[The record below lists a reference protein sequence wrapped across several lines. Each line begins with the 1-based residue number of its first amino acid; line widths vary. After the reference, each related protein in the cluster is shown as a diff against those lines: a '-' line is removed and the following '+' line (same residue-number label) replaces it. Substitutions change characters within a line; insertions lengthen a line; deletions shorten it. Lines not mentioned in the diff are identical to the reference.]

1 VTLVC
6 VQRRAQWSLVAS
18 VIFGTVQGRERLGFA
33 AVPGWHGQD
42 SAMGIMVS
50 AARRYPAVVCGRQVQ
65 QLTRLAVRPSS
76 SSWAPGPRS

>member
-1 VTLVC
+1 
-6 VQRRAQWSLVAS
+6 
-18 VIFGTVQGRERLGFA
+18 
-33 AVPGWHGQD
+33 
-42 SAMGIMVS
+42 MGIMVS